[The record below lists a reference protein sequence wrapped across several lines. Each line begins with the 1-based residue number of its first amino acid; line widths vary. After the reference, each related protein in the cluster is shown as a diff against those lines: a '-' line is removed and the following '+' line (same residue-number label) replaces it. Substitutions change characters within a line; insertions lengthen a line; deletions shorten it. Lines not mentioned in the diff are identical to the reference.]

1 MTDRTRSQL
10 PSSAVVHEWLDS
22 RAGSEKV
29 FERLA
34 ALIPTAELFAL
45 SREPGVHFEL
55 GRRRVQ
61 TTALDTEFLRRHR
74 ALALPLMPLAWRAVR
89 GDFDLVITSHHAF
102 AKGAPIAKRA
112 HHISYVHTPARYLW
126 ESEID
131 QRGEG
136 SIQRLV
142 ARPLRWV
149 DRRDVRDAD
158 VLVANSAAVRERI
171 RRHWNRDAEIVHPPV
186 DIDFYRPAVRVT
198 PIAERTYLLGVS
210 RFVEYKGLDLVIRL
224 GERLRCPVILAG
236 RGPWE
241 ARTP

>member
-34 ALIPTAELFAL
+34 ALIPTAQLFAL
-45 SREPGVHFEL
+45 SRQPGVHFDL
-55 GRRRVQ
+55 GGRRVQ

-74 ALALPLMPLAWRAVR
+74 ALALPLMPLAWHAVR
-89 GDFDLVITSHHAF
+89 GNFDLVITSHHAF

-142 ARPLRWV
+142 AGPLRWV
-149 DRRDVRDAD
+149 DRRETFEVWTFSWRT
-158 VLVANSAAVRERI
+158 
-171 RRHWNRDAEIVHPPV
+171 RRPFENASG
-186 DIDFYRPAVRVT
+186 AT
-198 PIAERTYLLGVS
+198 GIAMRKLSTRQSTLTS
-210 RFVEYKGLDLVIRL
+210 TDLQFM
-224 GERLRCPVILAG
+224 
-236 RGPWE
+236 
-241 ARTP
+241 